1 MYFIKI
7 PGEIISQIR
16 VPVSEDIKLPE
27 LTEQLSEY
35 GAEMLVECIRS
46 LPTSLENAQPQSS
59 EGVTYGK
66 YLFLFIT

>member
-1 MYFIKI
+1 M
-7 PGEIISQIR
+7 
-16 VPVSEDIKLPE
+16 SEDIKLPE

-66 YLFLFIT
+66 YLFVT